1 MDQITIRAKLIIM
14 GIIGGLSTLILVI
27 LDIFNTADNVSV
39 MTGVIL
45 IILQILAAVFITA
58 NISKAMKISIDYIER
73 MSTGNFTQD
82 LPDELKE
89 RQDDFGSLGDSLKEM
104 KLSVGALIGA
114 IKKQADDIE
123 NAVESINNSVSDLNN
138 NIEEVSDSVDDLAA
152 GMHETAASAAEI
164 KSTSELIKTSTEDMT
179 RMAEEG
185 AKEVKAI
192 YDRSTKTAEETGI
205 RQKNVQALSSEIS
218 VRLSNALEEAKV
230 VKEIGVLTESI
241 MAITNQTNLL
251 ALNASIEAASA
262 GEAGRG
268 FAVVAEEIRGLA
280 EQSKEAVVKIQNVT
294 KAVMGS
300 VGNLSEDS
308 EKLLDFVET
317 DVAEMLSDFGEA
329 TEQYGRDVQY
339 MDSLVSGFADTASEL
354 NGRILGILTSID
366 EISDASQA
374 GAESTNLIAE
384 SAKKIKT
391 ESEIVVEEADKT
403 RETVEILDYEVSKIA
418 VLS

>member
-1 MDQITIRAKLIIM
+1 MDQIPIRAKLIM
-14 GIIGGLSTLILVI
+14 LSVLGAVSTIILVI
-27 LDIFNTADNVSV
+27 FDIINMEDRVSII
-39 MTGVIL
+39 TGVVL
-45 IILQILAAVFITA
+45 IIIQILAAILITA
-58 NISKAMKISIDYIER
+58 NISKAMSISIDYIER

-82 LPDELKE
+82 LPEELKD
-89 RQDDFGSLGDSLKEM
+89 RQDDFGNLGDSLKEM

-114 IKKQADDIE
+114 VKNQADDIE
-123 NAVESINNSVSDLNN
+123 NAVESINESVAELND
-138 NIEEVSDSVDDLAA
+138 NIEEVSGSVADLAA
-152 GMHETAASAAEI
+152 GMDETASSAAEI
-164 KSTSELIKTSTEDMT
+164 KDTSELIRVSTEDMT
-179 RMAEEG
+179 RRAEEG

-192 YDRSTKTAEETGI
+192 YDRSTKTSEETGE
-205 RQKNVQALSSEIS
+205 RQKNVQQLSSEIS
-218 VRLSNALEEAKV
+218 ERLAKALEDAKV

-241 MAITNQTNLL
+241 MAITNETNLL
-251 ALNASIEAASA
+251 ALNAAIEAASA

-268 FAVVAEEIRGLA
+268 FAVVAEEIRNLA

-294 KAVMGS
+294 KAVTGS

-308 EKLLDFVET
+308 EKLLNFVET
-317 DVAEMLSDFGEA
+317 DVAQMLSDFGEA

-339 MDSLVSGFADTASEL
+339 MDSLVSGFADTASDL
-354 NGRILGILTSID
+354 NKRILGILSSID

-384 SAKKIKT
+384 NTKVIREKSK
-391 ESEIVVEEADKT
+391 SVLDEADKT